1 MLIEDKSFNTKFK
14 QKLTDDFK
22 AKDLSDSSINLY
34 LRNLEKMNDNQ
45 PLKNLKFLDDVEA
58 IQKKLEH
65 YKQNTIRNYLIS
77 CVSVLSLDK
86 SNKKKEKLYN
96 DYFKLMMQKNSEL
109 KKKEATGEKS
119 ETQTKNW
126 IEWSEVLKTYE
137 NLKNLV
143 DEFKNKSSITTKQYK
158 YLLEFI
164 ILSLYTTLPPRRNEF
179 RNMFIVNKLSDTH
192 TNACNYVVLST
203 KQLIFNQFKTSKKEG
218 ALHEDIPN
226 ELYENLLIYLKFHPL
241 LKGKR
246 LKNNQTIP
254 FLVYDDGKALDSI
267 NSITRILNSIF
278 KKNVGSSMLRKSYLT
293 SKYGNVRQEMKEDA
307 KKMSH
312 SVQTQQTNY
321 VKT

>member
-45 PLKNLKFLDDVEA
+45 PLKNLKFLENIES

-86 SNKKKEKLYN
+86 STKKKEKLYN

-137 NLKNLV
+137 NLKKLV

-164 ILSLYTTLPPRRNEF
+164 VLSLYVLLPPRRNEF

-192 TNACNYVVLST
+192 TNACNYIVLST

-226 ELYENLLIYLKFHPL
+226 ELYENLLVYLKFHPL
-241 LKGKR
+241 LKGKK
-246 LKNNQTIP
+246 LKPNQMIP
-254 FLVYDDGKALDSI
+254 FLVYDDGKPLESI

-278 KKNVGSSMLRKSYLT
+278 KLKVGSSMLRKSYLT
-293 SKYGNVRQEMKEDA
+293 SKYGNVRQEMKDDA
-307 KKMSH
+307 KAMSH

-321 VKT
+321 VKV

>member
-86 SNKKKEKLYN
+86 STKKKENLYN
-96 DYFKLMMQKNSEL
+96 QYFKLMMEKNSEL

-126 IEWSEVLKTYE
+126 VEWSEVLKTYE
-137 NLKNLV
+137 NLKKLV

-164 ILSLYTTLPPRRNEF
+164 VLSLYVLLPPRRNEF

-192 TNACNYVVLST
+192 TNACNYIVLST

-226 ELYENLLIYLKFHPL
+226 ELYENLLVYLKFHPL
-241 LKGKR
+241 LKGKK
-246 LKNNQTIP
+246 LKPNQMIP
-254 FLVYDDGKALDSI
+254 FLVYDDGKPLESI

-278 KKNVGSSMLRKSYLT
+278 KLKVGSSMLRKSYLT
-293 SKYGNVRQEMKEDA
+293 SKYGNIRQEMKDDA
-307 KKMSH
+307 KAMSH
-312 SVQTQQTNY
+312 SINTQQTSY
-321 VKT
+321 VKV